1 MLEHPSVWMYLPTV
15 FGSMYIATT
24 KNSLTNNKNINV
36 VGNKKIAGAVDF
48 KIDPLGNEQKN
59 LSLYSLELM
68 LYTLYLILPG
78 NDA

>member
-36 VGNKKIAGAVDF
+36 VGNKKIVGAVDF
-48 KIDPLGNEQKN
+48 RIDPWGNE
-59 LSLYSLELM
+59 
-68 LYTLYLILPG
+68 
-78 NDA
+78 